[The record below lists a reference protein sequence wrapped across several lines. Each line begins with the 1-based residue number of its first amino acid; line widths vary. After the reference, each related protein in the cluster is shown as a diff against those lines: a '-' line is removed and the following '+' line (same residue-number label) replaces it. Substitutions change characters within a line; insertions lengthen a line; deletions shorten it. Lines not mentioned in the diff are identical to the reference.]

1 MPAVPRTSVHIKFA
15 EAYTVKS
22 PKSER
27 NPRPPKVSGRKRPI
41 SSRTVQKIV
50 PRGRMP
56 LGTHGL
62 QQSTQTTR
70 SNQQHDRDQE
80 EERHQDILAAEV
92 GGCQGLGR
100 GNKKG
105 RENRS
110 GDTSQAAEQ

>member
-15 EAYTVKS
+15 DAYTVKS

-56 LGTHGL
+56 LGTDSL
-62 QQSTQTTR
+62 QQSSQSAR
-70 SNQQHDRDQE
+70 SNQEDDRDQE
-80 EERHQDILAAEV
+80 EERHQNVLAAEV
-92 GGCQGLGR
+92 SGGQGLGHR
-100 GNKKG
+100 NQK
-105 RENRS
+105 R
-110 GDTSQAAEQ
+110 

>member
-15 EAYTVKS
+15 DAYTVNR
-22 PKSER
+22 PRSER

-50 PRGRMP
+50 PRGRIP

-62 QQSTQTTR
+62 QQSTQTAR

-92 GGCQGLGR
+92 GGGQGLGHSNEKR
-100 GNKKG
+100 
-105 RENRS
+105 REN
-110 GDTSQAAEQ
+110 